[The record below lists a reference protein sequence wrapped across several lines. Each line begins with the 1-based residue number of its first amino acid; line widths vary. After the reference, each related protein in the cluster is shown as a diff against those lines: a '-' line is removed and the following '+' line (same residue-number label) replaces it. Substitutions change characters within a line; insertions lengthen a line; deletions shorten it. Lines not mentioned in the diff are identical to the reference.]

1 MSSEPPPGSGGQPPE
16 DDPFRKRPSSPGPGP
31 GPGPGA
37 GGTGSPYD
45 NPPPHGAGS
54 SPPPPGGG
62 GPYGTPPPGGGGP
75 YGAPPPGGGGG
86 PYGAPP
92 PGGGGPYGGDPYGG
106 GSYPTDPLAGM
117 PPLADS
123 GKRVLARIIDMILVG
138 IVVWLLSWAFNVQEY
153 QVDGE
158 DISVGKSF
166 GQSLIAAVLYIA
178 YDTYMTAR
186 TGQTLGKKWLGLRV
200 ANLDDGATP
209 SVQTAL
215 IRALVLWIPFAFCCA
230 CVWTVIAG
238 GWSFFDRPYKQGLH
252 DKAAKTVVVSAR

>member
-1 MSSEPPPGSGGQPPE
+1 MSSEPPPGPGGQPPE
-16 DDPFRKRPSSPGPGP
+16 DDPFRKRPPSDPHGS
-31 GPGPGA
+31 
-37 GGTGSPYD
+37 TGH
-45 NPPPHGAGS
+45 PPPY
-54 SPPPPGGG
+54 GGG
-62 GPYGTPPPGGGGP
+62 AP
-75 YGAPPPGGGGG
+75 PPPGGGGG
-86 PYGAPP
+86 PYG
-92 PGGGGPYGGDPYGG
+92 GGP
-106 GSYPTDPLAGM
+106 YPTDPLAGM

-178 YDTYMTAR
+178 YDTYMTAK
-186 TGQTLGKKWLGLRV
+186 TGQTLGKKWLGMRV
-200 ANLDDGATP
+200 ANLDNGATP
-209 SVQTAL
+209 SVQTSL

-230 CVWTVIAG
+230 CVWTIIAG

-252 DKAAKTVVVSAR
+252 DKAAKTVVVSTR